1 VFNSFVTMRGTA
13 LAATAALLLALVGCG
28 GDGTDSQEQAVS
40 DAYVAYI
47 DAVKASDGKLACSM
61 TTPAFQRRAGRA
73 VAVGP
78 RANLKSASC
87 VQAIDQGTIAAIQQ
101 VEPNLEQIEITGN
114 RASGLD
120 PGEPP
125 IGAQEVFFVRSGGEW
140 KIDRT
145 RFYKRPQQG

>member
-1 VFNSFVTMRGTA
+1 VFNSFVEMRRTA
-13 LAATAALLLALVGCG
+13 LAAAAALLLAVGGCG
-28 GDGTDSQEQAVS
+28 GDDTDPQEQAVS
-40 DAYVAYI
+40 DVYVAYI
-47 DAVKASDGKLACSM
+47 DAVKAGDGKLACSM
-61 TTPAFQRRAGRA
+61 TTPAFQRRAGKA

-78 RANLKSASC
+78 RANLKGASC
-87 VQAIDQGTIAAIQQ
+87 EEVIDQGTIAAIQQ
-101 VEPNLEQIEITGN
+101 VEPNLEQIEISGS
-114 RASGLD
+114 RASGVD